1 VNIAYLK
8 GDATDP
14 FAAPGKPR
22 PTVLVHI
29 VNDAGGWGK
38 GFVLALSKR
47 WPNVESEYRK
57 WYAERET
64 NDFSLGAVQYVEVF
78 PPKMS
83 MDYPKRLWVAN
94 MVGQHG
100 VWQKGPIRHEG
111 PPPIRYDA
119 LRQALSRVGRF
130 AAKHNA
136 RVVGP
141 RFGTGLAGGDWH
153 LIEPII
159 RDELLAQ
166 GIPVT
171 IYDL

>member
-1 VNIAYLK
+1 MLA
-8 GDATDP
+8 
-14 FAAPGKPR
+14 
-22 PTVLVHI
+22 HI

-38 GFVLALSKR
+38 GFVLGLSKR

-57 WYAERET
+57 WHRERET
-64 NDFSLGAVQYVEVF
+64 NTFALGSVQYVEVY

-83 MDYPKRLWVAN
+83 MDFPKRLWVAN
-94 MVGQHG
+94 MVAQHG
-100 VWQKGPIRHEG
+100 WGRPNQPFDE

-119 LRQALSRVGRF
+119 LRQALCRVRLF
-130 AAKHNA
+130 AAKNNA

-141 RFGTGLAGGDWH
+141 RFGTGLAGGDWS

-159 RDELLAQ
+159 RDELLEQ